1 MQLTDIV
8 FLIGFFPI
16 TFGLYQLLLRAKVK
30 TKTLNLFLLIVSL
43 FFYAWGSLQ
52 SFFILIF
59 VLLWNWVTAKS
70 LAYEEESPLAPQS
83 KKRKHVLW
91 FGVGVNLFVLFI
103 YKYFVSWIGGLFHL
117 FGVSLALP
125 AFPLPIGLSFYIFSS
140 LSYVFDVYY
149 YKADPCSLVDF
160 GLFTAFFSRV
170 NMGPVGHYAQ
180 FKDQLDNH
188 PVSQKLKREGAALF
202 LQGLIFKVMLAN
214 NFALVFSTMASNTT
228 WLGNLIYGFAYF
240 FELYFDFCGYSRMA
254 RGMACFFGFRI
265 GRNFNQPYQ
274 ATSVQDF
281 WRRWHISLTDWFRDY
296 VYIPLGGNRV
306 SQNRWILNILTV
318 WLLTGIWH
326 GSTWPFVF
334 WGLYQGG
341 LILLERFAL
350 NQTLQKLPGFLQH
363 TYVVVAQLIGW
374 TFFSSATLGVAL
386 SHLGRYLFIGVSG
399 VFDNAACFTLLSSLG
414 LFAMGIFLCTPLPSK
429 LAQRWSSFLGG
440 NSKGLV
446 GALGYGLCFL
456 ICLAMLISQTS
467 QTFLYAN
474 F

>member
-16 TFGLYQLLLRAKVK
+16 TYGLYQLLLRTKAK
-30 TKTLNLFLLIVSL
+30 TKILNLFLLIVSL

-52 SFFILIF
+52 SFCILIF
-59 VLLWNWVTAKS
+59 VLLWNWVSAQS
-70 LAYEEESPLAPQS
+70 LAYEEESPLAPES
-83 KKRKHVLW
+83 KKRKHALW
-91 FGVGVNLFVLFI
+91 FCVGVNLFVLFI

-117 FGVSLALP
+117 FGMSPALP
-125 AFPLPIGLSFYIFSS
+125 DFPLPIGLSFYIFSS

-149 YKADPCSLVDF
+149 YKAEPCSLVDF
-160 GLFTAFFSRV
+160 GLFAAFFSRV
-170 NMGPVGHYAQ
+170 DMGPVGHYAQ
-180 FKDQLDNH
+180 FKEQLDDH
-188 PVSQKLKREGAALF
+188 PVSAKLKREGAALF

-228 WLGNLIYGFAYF
+228 WLGNLLYGFAYF

-265 GRNFNQPYQ
+265 PRNFNQPYQ

-306 SQNRWILNILTV
+306 SQNRWILNVLTV

-326 GSTWPFVF
+326 GSTWPFVI

-341 LILLERFAL
+341 IILLERFTL
-350 NQTLQKLPGFLQH
+350 NKMLQRLPNVFQH
-363 TYVVVAQLIGW
+363 TYVVIMQLIGW
-374 TFFSSATLGVAL
+374 TFFSSTTLALAL
-386 SHLGRYLFIGVSG
+386 SRLGRYFFIGVSR
-399 VFDNAACFTLLSSLG
+399 VFDNAAAFTLLGSLG
-414 LFAMGIFLCTPLPSK
+414 LFLVGIFLCTPLPNK
-429 LAQRWSSFLGG
+429 LTQRLSPFLG
-440 NSKGLV
+440 NSKGMV
-446 GALGYGLCFL
+446 GAIGYGLCFL
-456 ICLAMLISQTS
+456 ICVAMLISQTS